1 MLREAQNFLA
11 IQPSL
16 AVTIG
21 VTVSAII
28 LGLNLLGDALSDY
41 YDTGGK

>member
-1 MLREAQNFLA
+1 MREAQNFLA

-16 AVTIG
+16 AVTVGI
-21 VTVSAII
+21 TVSAII

-41 YDTGGK
+41 YDSGDK